1 MPRVT
6 GTIMPERRRF
16 LQSKVL

>member
-16 LQSKVL
+16 LQSKIL